1 MSQSQHSGFVDLG
14 TLAYLENPGLEDI
27 GRSPDEFLQKLTKPT
42 LIKVKGKDA
51 TRTRALATL
60 LHGNE
65 PSGFFALHRWLSQQE
80 KPSVNVL
87 CFIGGVYPA
96 KAGPG
101 FFYRQLPDGKDLN
114 RCFKEPFDS
123 PEGQIAKAFLDVL
136 HEEQPEC
143 LIDIHNTSGT
153 GPSFAVT
160 IKNDAAHQALTSLF
174 TERLIVTD
182 LRLGALME
190 YSEKEVPTV
199 TIECGG
205 AQDEHAHQAAY
216 DGLLRYVNKHNVLSL
231 EQAEWGIEVLTHPV
245 RIEIKEDAAIVY
257 HQQAQATA
265 DITLPPDIEHL
276 NFGVLQPDTLLGWL
290 GNRGLN
296 SLTALNYQQ
305 TNIIEKILRVEDGRL
320 YPARP
325 IKAFMITT
333 NPTIAKSD
341 CLFYAVTDKGES
353 IT

>member
-1 MSQSQHSGFVDLG
+1 MIDWGIID
-14 TLAYLENPGLEDI
+14 YLENPSLQDL
-27 GRSPDEFLQKLTKPT
+27 GRSPVEFLSKLEKPT
-42 LIKVKGKDA
+42 LIKIKGKDA

-65 PSGFFALHRWLSQQE
+65 PSGFFALHRWLTQQE
-80 KPSVNVL
+80 KPSVNIL

-123 PEGQIAKAFLDVL
+123 QEGQIAKAFLDAL

-216 DGLLRYVNKHNVLSL
+216 EGLLRYVNKQNVLAL
-231 EQAEWGIEVLTHPV
+231 EQAEWGIEVLRNPV
-245 RIEIKEDAAIVY
+245 RIELNEGTHINYASAPGGD
-257 HQQAQATA
+257 A
-265 DITLPPDIEHL
+265 DIILPPDIEHL
-276 NFGVLQPDTLLGWL
+276 NFGVVQPETQLGWL
-290 GNRGLN
+290 GPRGLAG
-296 SLTALNYQQ
+296 LTAYNHANE
-305 TNIIEKILRVEDGRL
+305 NIVTKILREEQGKL
-320 YPARP
+320 FPARP

-333 NPTIAKSD
+333 NPSIAKSD
-341 CLFYAVTDKGES
+341 CLFYAVTDKGEQIS
-353 IT
+353 

>member
-1 MSQSQHSGFVDLG
+1 MIDLG
-14 TLAYLENPGLEDI
+14 VIDYLENPTPEDI
-27 GRSPDEFLQKLTKPT
+27 GRSPDEFLQRLRKPT

-65 PSGFFALHRWLSQQE
+65 PSGFYGVHRWLLQQS
-80 KPSVNVL
+80 KPAVNIL
-87 CFIGGVYPA
+87 CFIGGVYAA
-96 KAGPG
+96 KAEPG
-101 FFYRQLPDGKDLN
+101 FFYRQLPDGRDLN
-114 RCFKEPFDS
+114 RCFREPFDS
-123 PEGQIAKAFLDVL
+123 DEGRIAKAFLDAL

-143 LIDIHNTSGT
+143 LLDIHNTSGT

-205 AQDEHAHQAAY
+205 AQDEHSHTLAY
-216 DGLLRYVNKHNVLSL
+216 EGLMRYVTKQNVLSL
-231 EQAEWGIEVLTHPV
+231 EQAEWGIEVLSNPV
-245 RIEIKEDAAIVY
+245 RIELKKDTSIGYELAPSGRTDLM
-257 HQQAQATA
+257 
-265 DITLPPDIEHL
+265 LPPDIEHL
-276 NFGVLQPDTLLGWL
+276 NFGVVQPQQRLGWIGPKGL
-290 GNRGLN
+290 DGLEAINRSGE
-296 SLTALNYQQ
+296 
-305 TNIIEKILRVEDGRL
+305 NIVAKILRIENGEL

-333 NPTIAKSD
+333 NPSIAKSD
-341 CLFYAVTDKGES
+341 CLFYAVSDRGEP
-353 IT
+353 II

>member
-1 MSQSQHSGFVDLG
+1 MIDLG
-14 TLAYLENPGLEDI
+14 TLHYLENPTLEDI
-27 GRSPDEFLQKLTKPT
+27 GRTPDEFLNKLSKPT

-65 PSGFFALHRWLSQQE
+65 PSGFFAVHRWLTQQE
-80 KPSVNVL
+80 KPSVNIL
-87 CFIGGVYPA
+87 CFIGGIYPA
-96 KAGPG
+96 KTEPV
-101 FFYRQLPDGKDLN
+101 FSHRQLPNGKDLN
-114 RCFKEPFDS
+114 RCFKVPF
-123 PEGQIAKAFLDVL
+123 EGEEGAIAKAFLDIL

-153 GPSFAVT
+153 GPSFGVT
-160 IKNDAAHQALTSLF
+160 VKNDAEHQALTSLF

-205 AQDEHAHQAAY
+205 AQDEHAHQSAY
-216 DGLLRYVNKHNVLSL
+216 EGLMRYVSKHNILSL
-231 EQAEWGIEVLTHPV
+231 EQAEWGIEILTNPV
-245 RIEIKEDAAIVY
+245 RIEIKPECTIEFETAPTT
-257 HQQAQATA
+257 QA

-276 NFGVLQPDTLLGWL
+276 NFGVTTPDHHLGWL
-290 GNRGLN
+290 GVKGLDCFTVKN
-296 SLTALNYQQ
+296 QFEEDITH
-305 TNIIEKILRVEDGRL
+305 KILRLKEGKI
-320 YPARP
+320 YPAQS

-333 NPTIAKSD
+333 NPSIAKSD
-341 CLFYAVTDKGES
+341 CLFYAVTDKGEQ
-353 IT
+353 IV

>member
-1 MSQSQHSGFVDLG
+1 MIDLG
-14 TLAYLENPGLEDI
+14 VIDYLENPTLEDI
-27 GRSPDEFLQKLTKPT
+27 GRSPDEFLYKLKKPT

-65 PSGFFALHRWLSQQE
+65 PSGFFAIHRWLSQQE
-80 KPSVNVL
+80 KPSVTIL

-114 RCFKEPFDS
+114 RCFKEPF
-123 PEGQIAKAFLDVL
+123 EGTEGKIAKAFLDIL

-205 AQDEHAHQAAY
+205 AQDEHAHQLAY
-216 DGLLRYVNKHNVLSL
+216 EGLMRFVNKHNVLSL
-231 EQAEWGIEVLTHPV
+231 EQAEWGIEVLTNPV
-245 RIEIKEDAAIVY
+245 RIELKEDCSIIYDMAPNHAY
-257 HQQAQATA
+257 

-276 NFGVLQPDTLLGWL
+276 NFGIIQPDIQLGWL
-290 GNRGLN
+290 SNRGLDCFIAMN
-296 SLTALNYQQ
+296 CKNE
-305 TNIIEKILRVEDGRL
+305 NIIEKILRTESGKIF
-320 YPARP
+320 PARP

-333 NPTIAKSD
+333 NPAIAKSD
-341 CLFYAVTDKGES
+341 CLFYAVSEKGDP
-353 IT
+353 II